1 MELTE
6 YRQELDKIDREIVRL
21 FVQRMEISSRIG
33 VWKLQENMS
42 VFQPERERQ
51 KLETLLSETP
61 AELHESIAAL
71 YGVIFALS
79 RKQQLKAQ

>member
-33 VWKLQENMS
+33 AWKLQENMS

-51 KLETLLSETP
+51 KLEALLSEAPT
-61 AELHESIAAL
+61 ELHESIAAL
-71 YGVIFALS
+71 YGEIFALS

>member
-33 VWKLQENMS
+33 VWKLHENMS

>member
-6 YRQELDKIDREIVRL
+6 YRQELDKIDREIVRH

-33 VWKLQENMS
+33 AWKLQENMS

-51 KLETLLSETP
+51 KLEALLSEAP

-71 YGVIFALS
+71 YGEIFALS

>member
-6 YRQELDKIDREIVRL
+6 YRQELDQIDREIVRL

-33 VWKLQENMS
+33 AWKLQENMS

>member
-33 VWKLQENMS
+33 AWKLQENMS

-51 KLETLLSETP
+51 KLETLLSEAP

-71 YGVIFALS
+71 YGEIFALS